1 LNPPSSSVSPS
12 NKALYF
18 RLLGYVKPY
27 RLIFGVAIL
36 AMIVAAASEPLFP
49 MLMKP
54 MLDGSFVTKDPNIIK
69 WAPLAIVVLFV
80 VRGIAVFTNRYAMA
94 WIGNRVVMDL
104 RLAMFD
110 RLVKL
115 PTPYF
120 DDHAGGELTSKLT
133 FDVSQVTSAATS
145 VITVLVK
152 ETLTVIGLL
161 AWLLYLNWRLT
172 LVSLIILPALGWT
185 VRASSRRLRRSSREA
200 QRAMGNITHIAEEV
214 IDGQRVVKVFGGQSY
229 ETSRF
234 AHAANRLRQISMKQ
248 SAAASASVPVVE
260 LLAAVAVAVIVFF
273 AILQAR
279 ADQTT
284 VGGFVSFLIAMLMLL
299 QPLKALA
306 GVNDGL
312 QRGLAAAESV
322 FELLDENAEDDR
334 GKIELGRG
342 KGEIRF
348 DNVSFSYNAATAPAL
363 ANVSL
368 SIRAGERVALVGPSG
383 GGKTTFVSLIPRFY
397 RVSQGRILIDGHDV
411 QDIELASL
419 RAQIA
424 LVSQDIVLFNDTV
437 TANIAYGPTAKAAEA
452 QTIKAA
458 EAAHALDFIRQMPEG
473 LNTLIGENGVKLSG
487 GQRQR
492 LAIARAILKDAPILI
507 LDEATSALDSESER
521 YVQAALENLM
531 RNRTTI
537 VIAHR
542 LSTIENSDRIVVL
555 ERGRVIEM
563 GDHASLLAA
572 DGAYAHLHRV
582 QFKGAQARA
591 KEVV

>member
-1 LNPPSSSVSPS
+1 LNPPSSSVSS

-18 RLLGYVKPY
+18 RLLRYVKPY
-27 RLIFGVAIL
+27 RLIFSLAIL
-36 AMIVAAASEPLFP
+36 GMIVAAASEPLFP

-69 WAPLAIVVLFV
+69 WAPLAIVALFI

-110 RLVKL
+110 RLVRL

-133 FDVSQVTSAATS
+133 FDVSQVTSAATG

-152 ETLTVIGLL
+152 ESLTVIGLL

-214 IDGQRVVKVFGGQSY
+214 IDGQRVVKVFGGQEY

-234 AHAANRLRQISMKQ
+234 ARAANSLRRISMKQ
-248 SAAASASVPVVE
+248 SAAASASVPAVE
-260 LLAAVAVAVIVFF
+260 LLAAVAIAVIVFF

-284 VGGFVSFLIAMLMLL
+284 VGGFVSFLIAMLLLL

-334 GKIELGRG
+334 GKLELGRAR
-342 KGEIRF
+342 GEIRF
-348 DNVSFSYNAATAPAL
+348 ENVSFSYAAAKAPAL

-397 RVSQGRILIDGHDV
+397 RVSQGRILIDGHDLEDV
-411 QDIELASL
+411 QLASL

-437 TANIAYGPTAKAAEA
+437 AANIAYGPTAKASEA
-452 QTIKAA
+452 QIIEAA
-458 EAAHALDFIRQMPEG
+458 EAAHALTFIRQMPEG
-473 LNTLIGENGVKLSG
+473 LSTLIGENGVKLSG

-521 YVQAALENLM
+521 HVQAALENLM

-582 QFKGAQARA
+582 QFQGAQARA